1 MATTVHL
8 PPDLLKRVDQRAS
21 ELGISRNRY
30 IKRALET
37 AIQKETTWS
46 KPFLEAL
53 SKAAEDTDSHE
64 AVDDMMKAIA
74 SRRSRKCPPV
84 L

>member
-30 IKRALET
+30 IKRALEKT
-37 AIQKETTWS
+37 IQGETSWS
-46 KPFLEAL
+46 QPFLEAL
-53 SKAAEDTDSHE
+53 SVAAEDPDSHE

-74 SRRSRKCPPV
+74 SRRSRKRPPV